1 MREEQ
6 KSDTNQF
13 VCSIDWY
20 FTLKYSKRRHS
31 NSFLTGVFI
40 ELPPKKKI
48 HQQRINS
55 KNRRKK
61 NPNIFEK
68 KKKREAKRYFSH
80 FDFMVF
86 LVLFFLNVSAMCVS
100 IFCPF
105 ARHSQIYSEMRHCN
119 IVNSFQLHATRE
131 PVDSVHQF
139 IRKERKSLDKYIHR
153 RSPDR
158 ANERKQEDKDTLS
171 ELARLMCTRMW
182 IDWSYKNC

>member
-20 FTLKYSKRRHS
+20 FTFKYSKRRHS

-40 ELPPKKKI
+40 ELPPKKKST
-48 HQQRINS
+48 NKES
-55 KNRRKK
+55 ARKIEGK
-61 NPNIFEK
+61 KSQHFWK
-68 KKKREAKRYFSH
+68 KKWEAKRYFSH

-86 LVLFFLNVSAMCVS
+86 LVLFSLNMSAMCVS

-139 IRKERKSLDKYIHR
+139 IRRERESLDKHIR
-153 RSPDR
+153 RQSPDR
-158 ANERKQEDKDTLS
+158 ANERKQKDKDTLS